1 MDILKSNFKELLP
14 SIEESILNCDFVAI
28 DTELTGLSERVERI
42 KSFDDPVSRYNKVR
56 IAATKFLIIQFGL
69 CTYTYSHT
77 EDCFIA
83 KPFNFY
89 IFPADSDRKDY
100 HDICFMCS
108 GSSLHFLS
116 NCGFDFNKLI
126 SYGIPFLN
134 YTDEEKLLQRRSDI
148 SQRQMDN
155 PVEDD
160 IRASVENAITIID
173 DWLHNSTTQQLTIET
188 PTVKEKRLLFQEFRA
203 RFIGY
208 ASADSKP
215 KSILFIRFTKEQ
227 REKKSQKNAEE
238 AVVSN
243 INFRTIIELLVKSK
257 KPIVGH
263 NCLLDLCQLVHQ
275 FWKEL
280 PEKLKDWKSL
290 VHEMFEVVIDTKHI
304 AASNHKLQ
312 ELIPRNGVQDILE
325 IVQTENFEKI
335 APKAGYDA
343 YITGYNFLRLAT
355 FVLHEKEIK
364 VDLYNHIFNEHMS
377 DASDETIQE
386 IDSGNDPEAVT
397 EEEIYVE
404 GPNLIKTLLTT
415 EKVNIYYN
423 KLHLLRSDFKYINL
437 VGDNGY
443 PLPKTNGFLLSDVPA
458 SCNQIILHIIF
469 AEFGNIFFQWIDDTN
484 CWMVVKN
491 DKKADKVPEGMLGE
505 SKFFK
510 KFKEGGKNYEL
521 AREKGITV
529 QFDGIY
535 IKSWGKWLRELM
547 YAEEDNQINEE
558 EGEYMAEGEEE
569 CYDKSRE
576 LMEFEFTN
584 SFPPPQDLDS
594 SWPIDEENEESL
606 GGTNASSEIN
616 TGNAITGAEFPAAL
630 ECTDFT
636 FYKSFLI

>member
-1 MDILKSNFKELLP
+1 LHLYQSMDILKSNFKELLP

-148 SQRQMDN
+148 AQRQMDN

-160 IRASVENAITIID
+160 MRASDQIYIVIMLTFDWELITSTIID

-188 PTVKEKRLLFQEFRA
+188 PTIKEKRLLFQEFRA

-215 KSILFIRFTKEQ
+215 KSILFVRFTKEQ
-227 REKKSQKNAEE
+227 REKKSQKDAEE

-290 VHEMFEVVIDTKHI
+290 VHEMFE
-304 AASNHKLQ
+304 

-335 APKAGYDA
+335 APK
-343 YITGYNFLRLAT
+343 
-355 FVLHEKEIK
+355 
-364 VDLYNHIFNEHMS
+364 
-377 DASDETIQE
+377 
-386 IDSGNDPEAVT
+386 
-397 EEEIYVE
+397 
-404 GPNLIKTLLTT
+404 
-415 EKVNIYYN
+415 
-423 KLHLLRSDFKYINL
+423 
-437 VGDNGY
+437 VG
-443 PLPKTNGFLLSDVPA
+443 
-458 SCNQIILHIIF
+458 
-469 AEFGNIFFQWIDDTN
+469 
-484 CWMVVKN
+484 
-491 DKKADKVPEGMLGE
+491 
-505 SKFFK
+505 
-510 KFKEGGKNYEL
+510 
-521 AREKGITV
+521 
-529 QFDGIY
+529 
-535 IKSWGKWLRELM
+535 
-547 YAEEDNQINEE
+547 
-558 EGEYMAEGEEE
+558 
-569 CYDKSRE
+569 
-576 LMEFEFTN
+576 
-584 SFPPPQDLDS
+584 
-594 SWPIDEENEESL
+594 
-606 GGTNASSEIN
+606 
-616 TGNAITGAEFPAAL
+616 
-630 ECTDFT
+630 
-636 FYKSFLI
+636 

>member
-148 SQRQMDN
+148 AQRQMDN

-160 IRASVENAITIID
+160 MRASVENAITIID

-188 PTVKEKRLLFQEFRA
+188 PTIKEKRLLFQEFRA

-215 KSILFIRFTKEQ
+215 KSILFVRFTKEQ
-227 REKKSQKNAEE
+227 REKKSQKDAEE

-280 PEKLKDWKSL
+280 PEKLKDWKN
-290 VHEMFEVVIDTKHI
+290 TKHI

-335 APKAGYDA
+335 APK
-343 YITGYNFLRLAT
+343 
-355 FVLHEKEIK
+355 
-364 VDLYNHIFNEHMS
+364 
-377 DASDETIQE
+377 
-386 IDSGNDPEAVT
+386 
-397 EEEIYVE
+397 
-404 GPNLIKTLLTT
+404 
-415 EKVNIYYN
+415 
-423 KLHLLRSDFKYINL
+423 
-437 VGDNGY
+437 VG
-443 PLPKTNGFLLSDVPA
+443 K
-458 SCNQIILHIIF
+458 
-469 AEFGNIFFQWIDDTN
+469 
-484 CWMVVKN
+484 
-491 DKKADKVPEGMLGE
+491 
-505 SKFFK
+505 
-510 KFKEGGKNYEL
+510 
-521 AREKGITV
+521 
-529 QFDGIY
+529 
-535 IKSWGKWLRELM
+535 
-547 YAEEDNQINEE
+547 
-558 EGEYMAEGEEE
+558 
-569 CYDKSRE
+569 
-576 LMEFEFTN
+576 
-584 SFPPPQDLDS
+584 
-594 SWPIDEENEESL
+594 
-606 GGTNASSEIN
+606 
-616 TGNAITGAEFPAAL
+616 
-630 ECTDFT
+630 
-636 FYKSFLI
+636 